1 MVILFPM
8 HHFVTYTKGVVS
20 LEGDSVL
27 ILQYL
32 SASEIWTGWPLY
44 GGALL
49 EGWSLL
55 RGEI

>member
-1 MVILFPM
+1 MYSSR
-8 HHFVTYTKGVVS
+8 HHFCHEEVVS
-20 LEGDSVL
+20 LEGDSVV

-32 SASEIWTGWPLY
+32 SASEIWTGWLLY